1 MKRVTRIV
9 ENAEG
14 ESSESDGGKVK
25 WDDTSEEDHDE
36 VLETETYARKVAEF
50 VLEQSHAKNSVM

>member
-1 MKRVTRIV
+1 M

-14 ESSESDGGKVK
+14 ESSESDGGKDK

>member
-1 MKRVTRIV
+1 M

-50 VLEQSHAKNSVM
+50 VLEQGHAKNSVM

>member
-1 MKRVTRIV
+1 M

-50 VLEQSHAKNSVM
+50 ALEQSHAKNSVM